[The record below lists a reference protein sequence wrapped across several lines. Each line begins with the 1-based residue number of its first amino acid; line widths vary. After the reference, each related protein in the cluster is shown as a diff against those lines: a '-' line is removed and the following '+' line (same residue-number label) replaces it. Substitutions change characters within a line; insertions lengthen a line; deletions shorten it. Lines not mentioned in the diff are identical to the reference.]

1 MDQKGI
7 PTIPL
12 LIAGK
17 EYSLRFD
24 VQAQIQATQSL
35 KLIGM
40 GMAAKNWWALLNPP
54 YDVSELVAM
63 IQAGINGAKRFNG
76 EKEFIDLEEAQAML
90 QDHFD
95 YQYEQ
100 AGEID
105 DEQKAMTAFDKAQ
118 FAFMEEISAIA
129 RAGAGFRKKGQR
141 KEKKPKTP

>member
-1 MDQKGI
+1 MSEKGI
-7 PTIPL
+7 PTTPL
-12 LIAGK
+12 MIAGK
-17 EYSLRFD
+17 EYNLRFD
-24 VQAQIQATQSL
+24 VQAQIQAAQSL

-40 GMAAKNWWALLNPP
+40 GMASKNWWALLNPP

-76 EKEFIDLEEAQAML
+76 EKDFIDLEKAQAML

-105 DEQKAMTAFDKAQ
+105 DEREAMTAFDKAQ